1 MGNSYTKLSFDKI
14 RRRDPNTINY
24 SIFSENARLPI
35 DMLFKEAFIVEG
47 LVLGLC
53 IKGSAK
59 IKISFNEYELKPNTV
74 FVLIPSQVVHLLE
87 NSEDFLIESLYISF
101 DFMIGLPLEQDFGS
115 AFNIK
120 KRPCINVSHEVMQNL
135 LEYFTFIVKQYN
147 RAEQP
152 YRDMIIKGL
161 VLSLMAEFTAI
172 YKNNKTDRSI
182 VTTRQEELTSDF
194 LKLLMKHHKEDRSVS
209 FYADKLFV
217 TRKHLSA
224 TVKQVTGRTVLEWI
238 HTVFITTAKVLLK
251 NSHKTIAEIAEEL
264 NFSSLSFFCR
274 LFKTHAG
281 MSPMEYRKLT

>member
-35 DMLFKEAFIVEG
+35 DMLFKEPFIVEG

-120 KRPCINVSHEVMQNL
+120 KRPCINVSHETMQSL

-172 YKNNKTDRSI
+172 YKNNKTDRNI
-182 VTTRQEELTSDF
+182 TTTRQEELTYDF
-194 LKLLMKHHKEDRSVS
+194 LKLLMKHHKDDRSVS
-209 FYADKLFV
+209 FYADRLFV

-224 TVKQVTGRTVLEWI
+224 TVKQVTGRTVLEWV

-264 NFSSLSFFCR
+264 NFSSSSFFCR

>member
-35 DMLFKEAFIVEG
+35 DMLFKEPFIVEG

-59 IKISFNEYELKPNTV
+59 IKISFNEYELKPDTV
-74 FVLIPSQVVHLLE
+74 FVLIPSQVVHLVE

-101 DFMIGLPLEQDFGS
+101 DFMIGLPLEQDFDS
-115 AFNIK
+115 AFNLR
-120 KRPCINVSHEVMQNL
+120 KRPCINISSEAMQNL

-152 YRDMIIKGL
+152 YRDTIIKGL
-161 VLSLMAEFTAI
+161 IFSLLAEFTAI
-172 YKNNKTDRSI
+172 YKNNAADRNI
-182 VTTRQEELTSDF
+182 VTTRQEELTNEF
-194 LKLLMKHHKEDRSVS
+194 LKLLIEDHKEERSVS
-209 FYADKLFV
+209 HYADKLYV

-238 HTVFITTAKVLLK
+238 HAVFITTTKVLLK
-251 NSHKTIAEIAEEL
+251 NSNKTIAEISEEL
-264 NFSSLSFFCR
+264 NFSSPSFFCR

-281 MSPMEYRKLT
+281 MSPMEYRNLN